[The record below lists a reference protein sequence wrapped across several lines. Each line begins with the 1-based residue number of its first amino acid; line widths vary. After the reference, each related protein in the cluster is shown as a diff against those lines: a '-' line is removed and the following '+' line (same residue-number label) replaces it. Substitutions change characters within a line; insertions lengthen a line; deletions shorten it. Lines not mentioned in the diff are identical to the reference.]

1 MFRKDKYEPKDLT
14 KLKFAFEEEVEGVKQ
29 NAEQEEYME
38 DTVLAEGD
46 VDQLPL
52 GLEDLVGSDNSE
64 KDDES
69 AESSEEERVP
79 SDAKRRQPKRPKSK
93 NDGLE
98 EKLPTEDPCLFDVQL
113 PWGIM

>member
-69 AESSEEERVP
+69 GREFRGGACAQRREAQAAQATQVE
-79 SDAKRRQPKRPKSK
+79 KRRLGRGAT
-93 NDGLE
+93 DR
-98 EKLPTEDPCLFDVQL
+98 
-113 PWGIM
+113 